1 MNSFE
6 EVFNLVIDYCR
17 EVGEIGDVAIKLW
30 IKTLTPV
37 GLEGNTAVFQVDS
50 DFQRGVVIQNYGDLL
65 ERALK
70 ATLGFDVKIA
80 IRIPEE
86 MKPSNPVNLDELD
99 EKQHQLEKSYEYAKY
114 DYTFD
119 TFIVGSS
126 NEFAYAACKA
136 VADGGGGMVYNPLF
150 IYGPSGLGKTHLITA
165 TANEMKKKNSNL
177 NIIYVTGET
186 FSSEIINAIQTNST
200 TQFHDKY
207 RNADVLLVD
216 DIQFIAGK
224 NSTQE
229 EFFHTFNALYQD
241 GKQIV
246 LTSDRPPKAIK
257 TLEDRIRSRFESGL
271 IADINTPDFETRM
284 AIINRKAELLDLKIP
299 DDVAQ
304 FIANKLKSNIR
315 QLEGAVKKLKALNH
329 YAGSQ
334 PSISM
339 AQSVTRDILNDDK
352 PLPITVEKIIA
363 EVANLYGVTP
373 EDIRST
379 KRASAVSNARKI
391 AIYVVREITGMPL
404 ASIGV
409 EFGGRDHS
417 TIVYAVN
424 NVSDSIK
431 KDPHLKELVDDLIK
445 NIKDRSNG

>member
-6 EVFNLVIDYCR
+6 EVFNCIIDYCR
-17 EVGEIGDVAIKLW
+17 DVGEVGDVAIKLW
-30 IKTLTPV
+30 IKTLQPIS
-37 GLEGNTAVFQVDS
+37 LEGNRAIFSVDS
-50 DFQRGVVIQNYGDLL
+50 DFQRGVVIANYGDLL
-65 ERALK
+65 KQAFK
-70 ATLGFDVKIA
+70 ATLGFDVEID
-80 IRIPEE
+80 IRIPDE
-86 MKPSNPVNLDELD
+86 MRINKPVDLDSLE
-99 EKQHQLEKSYEYAKY
+99 EKQHELEKSYEYAKY

-136 VADGGGGMVYNPLF
+136 VADDDGGMVYNPLF

-165 TANEMKKKNSNL
+165 TAKEMKNKNNDL

-200 TQFHDKY
+200 TKFHDKY
-207 RNADVLLVD
+207 RSADVLLVD

-284 AIINRKAELLDLKIP
+284 AIIKRKAELLELKIP

-304 FIANKLKSNIR
+304 FIANKLKTNIR

-339 AQSVTRDILNDDK
+339 AQSVIRDILNDDQ

-363 EVANLYGVTP
+363 EVANVYGVTP

-391 AIYVVREITGMPL
+391 AIYVVREITQMPL

-424 NVSDSIK
+424 NVSASIK
-431 KDPHLKELVDDLIK
+431 KDSHLKELVEDMIK
-445 NIKDRSNG
+445 NIKDRSNA

>member
-6 EVFNLVIDYCR
+6 EVFNCIIDYCR
-17 EVGEIGDVAIKLW
+17 DVGEVGDVAIKLW
-30 IKTLTPV
+30 IKTLQPIS
-37 GLEGNTAVFQVDS
+37 LEGNRAIFSVDS
-50 DFQRGVVIQNYGDLL
+50 DFQRGVVIANYGDLL
-65 ERALK
+65 KQAFK
-70 ATLGFDVKIA
+70 ATLGFDVEID
-80 IRIPEE
+80 IRIPDE
-86 MKPSNPVNLDELD
+86 MRINKPVDLDSLE
-99 EKQHQLEKSYEYAKY
+99 EKQHELEKSYEYAKY

-136 VADGGGGMVYNPLF
+136 VADGVGGMVYNPLF

-165 TANEMKKKNSNL
+165 TAKEMKNKNNDL

-200 TQFHDKY
+200 TKFHDKY
-207 RNADVLLVD
+207 RSADVLLVD

-284 AIINRKAELLDLKIP
+284 AIIKRKAELLELKIP

-304 FIANKLKSNIR
+304 FIANKLKTNIR

-339 AQSVTRDILNDDK
+339 AQSVIRDILNDDQ

-363 EVANLYGVTP
+363 EVANVYGVTP

-391 AIYVVREITGMPL
+391 AIYVVREITQMPL

-424 NVSDSIK
+424 NVSASIK
-431 KDPHLKELVDDLIK
+431 KDSHLKELVEDMIK
-445 NIKDRSNG
+445 NIKDRSNA

>member
-6 EVFNLVIDYCR
+6 EVFNCIIDYCR
-17 EVGEIGDVAIKLW
+17 DVGEVGDVAIKLW
-30 IKTLTPV
+30 IKTLQPIS
-37 GLEGNTAVFQVDS
+37 LEGNRAIFSVDS
-50 DFQRGVVIQNYGDLL
+50 DFQRGVVIANYGDLL
-65 ERALK
+65 KQAFK
-70 ATLGFDVKIA
+70 ATLGFDVEID
-80 IRIPEE
+80 IRIPDE
-86 MKPSNPVNLDELD
+86 MRINKPVDLDSLE
-99 EKQHQLEKSYEYAKY
+99 EKQHELEKSYEYAKY

-136 VADGGGGMVYNPLF
+136 VADGGMVYNPLF

-165 TANEMKKKNSNL
+165 TAKEMKNKNNDL

-200 TQFHDKY
+200 TKFHDKY
-207 RNADVLLVD
+207 RSADVLLVD

-284 AIINRKAELLDLKIP
+284 AIIKRKAELLELKIP

-304 FIANKLKSNIR
+304 FIANKLKTNIR

-339 AQSVTRDILNDDK
+339 AQSVIRDILNDDQ

-363 EVANLYGVTP
+363 EVANVYGVTP

-391 AIYVVREITGMPL
+391 AIYVVREITQMPL

-424 NVSDSIK
+424 NVSASIK
-431 KDPHLKELVDDLIK
+431 KDSHLKELVEDMIK
-445 NIKDRSNG
+445 NIKDRSNA